1 MARHDD
7 DEVVVVEKRGSAVGP
22 FLWGLAIGAAVALL
36 FAPMS
41 GEELRGEIKTRGRR
55 LKAMAQ
61 EKAEEFEEMLSENLH
76 KARAKV
82 EEEVETARGKVREG
96 RQFAHD
102 VADAGR
108 SAALTAREELERRL
122 AEAREARRG
131 VGKRSSGDEEPVA

>member
-1 MARHDD
+1 MARHED

-41 GEELRGEIKTRGRR
+41 GQELRGEIRTRGRR
-55 LKAMAQ
+55 LKDLARD
-61 EKAEEFEEMLSENLH
+61 KAEELEEMLSENLRR
-76 KARAKV
+76 ARTKV
-82 EEEVETARGKVREG
+82 EEGVESARGKVREG

-108 SAALTAREELERRL
+108 SAATTAREELERRL
-122 AEAREARRG
+122 AQAREARRA
-131 VGKRSSGDEEPVA
+131 VKRPGGEEEPVA